1 MASPNISGI
10 KQWLRFKSDEELA
23 ALSDNIAASACE
35 EVTITG
41 TAAEGGSANGE
52 VAFPR
57 LDYLDVVMAVRA
69 EKGVVPL
76 RADGTM
82 IGRQLGTFA
91 DFSTARFSI

>member
-10 KQWLRFKSDEELA
+10 KQWLRFKSKAELT
-23 ALSDNIAASACE
+23 ALSDSIALSACE

-57 LDYLDVVMAVRA
+57 LDYLAVVMDVRR
-69 EKGVVPL
+69 EKGDEPL
-76 RADGTM
+76 NDDGT
-82 IGRQLGTFA
+82 ITSRQLGTRPDYSRA
-91 DFSTARFSI
+91 WSVT